1 MMQSEENE
9 KQYFKKETKIKY
21 TILDNNWK
29 EVKIIESSLPPEEIL
44 RNYPLEYRAV
54 EVKDYSENDEVSQN

>member
-1 MMQSEENE
+1 M
-9 KQYFKKETKIKY
+9 KY

-44 RNYPLEYRAV
+44 RNYPLGYRVV